1 MNQMPGKCPICN
13 STLTVTRLQCGTC
26 GTGIDGAFGLGRLQA
41 LTPEQVAFVEVF
53 MKCKGKIKDV
63 EDELEISY
71 PTVVARLNE
80 VVKAMGY
87 DVNDSELSEVDQYEY
102 YEAQVLKPQ
111 MPRMPAPPAPTVPA
125 PPIPAIPPTS
135 PTPPRMS
142 AEQRQKIL
150 DDLAAG
156 KISAAEAMKK
166 IYG

>member
-1 MNQMPGKCPICN
+1 M
-13 STLTVTRLQCGTC
+13 TVTRLQCGAC
-26 GTGIDGAFGLGRLQA
+26 GTGIDGTFGLGRLQS
-41 LTPEQVAFVEVF
+41 LTPEQVRFVEVF

-63 EDELEISY
+63 EDDLNISY

-87 DVNDSELSEVDQYEY
+87 EISDAEMSEVDQYEI
-102 YEAQVLKPQ
+102 YEAQVLQPRRPM
-111 MPRMPAPPAPTVPA
+111 MPPPDPPRPMAPAPNVPAPPAPPKMT
-125 PPIPAIPPTS
+125 
-135 PTPPRMS
+135 

-156 KISAAEAMKK
+156 KISAQDAMKK

>member
-1 MNQMPGKCPICN
+1 
-13 STLTVTRLQCGTC
+13 
-26 GTGIDGAFGLGRLQA
+26 
-41 LTPEQVAFVEVF
+41 

-63 EDELEISY
+63 EDDLNISY

-87 DVNDSELSEVDQYEY
+87 EISDAEMSEVDQYEI
-102 YEAQVLKPQ
+102 YEAQVLQPRRPM
-111 MPRMPAPPAPTVPA
+111 MPPPDPPRPMAPAPNVPAPPAPKMT
-125 PPIPAIPPTS
+125 
-135 PTPPRMS
+135 

-156 KISAAEAMKK
+156 KISAQDAMKK